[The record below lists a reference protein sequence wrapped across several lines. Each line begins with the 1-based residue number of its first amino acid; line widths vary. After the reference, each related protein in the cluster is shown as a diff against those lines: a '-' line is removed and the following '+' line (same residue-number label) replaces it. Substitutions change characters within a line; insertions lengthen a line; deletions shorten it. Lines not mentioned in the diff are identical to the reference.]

1 MAQSLSFNERTY
13 DSIISNP
20 EPEPV
25 FISREG
31 HSNYIKAVIC
41 IVVDF
46 FVTIFLIF
54 VQYGLF
60 GIFEEEMN
68 FKLIAIISSIAF
80 AFFACVLIFVI
91 THKTILVIISKYMYI
106 LVGGIYYGYKLTLMI
121 IYLVKNEKGISTGG
135 LIFFIIILASILPR
149 VFGFYNIEILAKV
162 CKKVDD
168 NKRILEHE
176 KFVEK
181 IGNKIDNRHSYSRW
195 SNTLEIGR
203 ASRFSNSNINEEQD
217 NKK

>member
-1 MAQSLSFNERTY
+1 MAQSFERTY

-25 FISREG
+25 FISKEG

-91 THKTILVIISKYMYI
+91 THIIILLIISKYMYI
-106 LVGGIYYGYKLTLMI
+106 LVGGIYYGYRLTLMI

-195 SNTLEIGR
+195 SNTLEVGR
-203 ASRFSNSNINEEQD
+203 TSRFSNSNINEEQD

>member
-195 SNTLEIGR
+195 SNTLEVGR
-203 ASRFSNSNINEEQD
+203 TSRFSNSNINEEQD

>member
-1 MAQSLSFNERTY
+1 MEKTLSFNERTY

-91 THKTILVIISKYMYI
+91 THITILVIISKYMYI
-106 LVGGIYYGYKLTLMI
+106 LVGGIYYGYRLTLMI

-135 LIFFIIILASILPR
+135 LIFFIIILATILPR

-195 SNTLEIGR
+195 SNTLEVGR
-203 ASRFSNSNINEEQD
+203 TSRFSNSNINEEQD

>member
-1 MAQSLSFNERTY
+1 MEQTLSFNEKTY

-60 GIFEEEMN
+60 GIFDEEMN

-106 LVGGIYYGYKLTLMI
+106 LVGGIYYGYRLTLMI

-195 SNTLEIGR
+195 SNTLEVGR
-203 ASRFSNSNINEEQD
+203 TSRFSNSNINEEQD

>member
-106 LVGGIYYGYKLTLMI
+106 LVGGIYYGYRLTLMI

-176 KFVEK
+176 KIVEK

-195 SNTLEIGR
+195 SNTLEVGR
-203 ASRFSNSNINEEQD
+203 TSRFSNSNINEEQD

>member
-31 HSNYIKAVIC
+31 QSNYIKAVIC

-106 LVGGIYYGYKLTLMI
+106 LVGGIYYGYRLTLMI

-176 KFVEK
+176 RFVEK
-181 IGNKIDNRHSYSRW
+181 LGNKIDVGYSRW
-195 SNTLEIGR
+195 SNTLTIER
-203 ASRFSNSNINEEQD
+203 ASSANNLDIKDE
-217 NKK
+217 

>member
-1 MAQSLSFNERTY
+1 MAQNLSFNDKTY

-31 HSNYIKAVIC
+31 HSNYIRAVIC

-46 FVTIFLIF
+46 VVTIFLIF

-60 GIFEEEMN
+60 GIFEE
-68 FKLIAIISSIAF
+68 KIDYKTIAIISSIAF
-80 AFFACVLIFVI
+80 VFFACVLIFVI
-91 THKTILVIISKYMYI
+91 THITILVIISKYMYI
-106 LVGGIYYGYKLTLMI
+106 LVGGIYYGYRLTLMI

-162 CKKVDD
+162 CKEVDD
-168 NKRILEHE
+168 NE
-176 KFVEK
+176 K
-181 IGNKIDNRHSYSRW
+181 
-195 SNTLEIGR
+195 
-203 ASRFSNSNINEEQD
+203 
-217 NKK
+217 

>member
-1 MAQSLSFNERTY
+1 MAQSFERTY

-60 GIFEEEMN
+60 GIFEEEMMN

-106 LVGGIYYGYKLTLMI
+106 LVGGIYYGYRLTLMI

-195 SNTLEIGR
+195 SNTLEVGR
-203 ASRFSNSNINEEQD
+203 TSRFSNSNINEEQD

>member
-106 LVGGIYYGYKLTLMI
+106 LLGGIYYGYKLTLMI

-195 SNTLEIGR
+195 SNTLEVGR
-203 ASRFSNSNINEEQD
+203 TSRFSNSNINEEQD

>member
-1 MAQSLSFNERTY
+1 MEQTLSFNEKTY

-106 LVGGIYYGYKLTLMI
+106 LVGGIYYGYRLTLMI

-195 SNTLEIGR
+195 SNTLEVGR
-203 ASRFSNSNINEEQD
+203 TSRFCNSNINEEQD

>member
-31 HSNYIKAVIC
+31 HSNYIKALIC

-91 THKTILVIISKYMYI
+91 SHITILVIISKYMYI
-106 LVGGIYYGYKLTLMI
+106 LVGGIYYGYRLTLMI

-195 SNTLEIGR
+195 SNTLEVGR
-203 ASRFSNSNINEEQD
+203 TSRFSNSNINEEQD

>member
-106 LVGGIYYGYKLTLMI
+106 LVGGIYYGYRLTLMI

-203 ASRFSNSNINEEQD
+203 TSRFSNSNINEEQD

>member
-46 FVTIFLIF
+46 FVTIFLIL

-106 LVGGIYYGYKLTLMI
+106 LVGGIYYGYRLTLMI

-195 SNTLEIGR
+195 SNTLEVGR
-203 ASRFSNSNINEEQD
+203 TSRFSNSNINEEQD

>member
-41 IVVDF
+41 ISVDF
-46 FVTIFLIF
+46 VATIFLIF

-106 LVGGIYYGYKLTLMI
+106 LVGGIYYGYRLTLMI

-203 ASRFSNSNINEEQD
+203 TSRFSNSNINEEQD

>member
-41 IVVDF
+41 ISVDF
-46 FVTIFLIF
+46 VATIFLIF

-106 LVGGIYYGYKLTLMI
+106 LVGGIYYGYRLTLMI

-195 SNTLEIGR
+195 SNTLEVGR
-203 ASRFSNSNINEEQD
+203 TSRFSNSNINEEQD

>member
-1 MAQSLSFNERTY
+1 MSQSLSFNERTY

-91 THKTILVIISKYMYI
+91 THITILVIISKYMYI
-106 LVGGIYYGYKLTLMI
+106 LVGGIYYGYRLTLMI

-195 SNTLEIGR
+195 SNTLEVGR
-203 ASRFSNSNINEEQD
+203 TSRFSNSNINEEQD

>member
-1 MAQSLSFNERTY
+1 MAQNLSFNDKTY

-31 HSNYIKAVIC
+31 HSNYIRAVIC

-46 FVTIFLIF
+46 VVTIFLIF

-60 GIFEEEMN
+60 GIFEE
-68 FKLIAIISSIAF
+68 KIDYKTIAIISSIAF
-80 AFFACVLIFVI
+80 VFFACVLIFVI
-91 THKTILVIISKYMYI
+91 THITILVIISKYMYI

-121 IYLVKNEKGISTGG
+121 IYLINNKKGISTGG
-135 LIFFIIILASILPR
+135 LIFFIIILATIMPR
-149 VFGFYNIEILAKV
+149 VFGFYNIEILVKV

-168 NKRILEHE
+168 NRRILEHE

-195 SNTLEIGR
+195 SNTLEVGR
-203 ASRFSNSNINEEQD
+203 TSRFSNSNIIEEQD
-217 NKK
+217 NKN

>member
-1 MAQSLSFNERTY
+1 MAQSSSFNERTY

-106 LVGGIYYGYKLTLMI
+106 LVGGIYYGYRLTLMI

-195 SNTLEIGR
+195 SNTLEVGR
-203 ASRFSNSNINEEQD
+203 TSRFSNSNINEEQD

>member
-1 MAQSLSFNERTY
+1 MSQSLSFNERTY

-106 LVGGIYYGYKLTLMI
+106 LVGGIYYGYRLTLMI

-195 SNTLEIGR
+195 SNTLEVGR
-203 ASRFSNSNINEEQD
+203 TSRFSNSNINEEQD

>member
-91 THKTILVIISKYMYI
+91 SHITILVIISKYMYI
-106 LVGGIYYGYKLTLMI
+106 LVGGIYYGYRLTLMI

-203 ASRFSNSNINEEQD
+203 TSRFSNSNINEEQD

>member
-31 HSNYIKAVIC
+31 YSNYIKAVIC

-91 THKTILVIISKYMYI
+91 THITILVIISKYMYI
-106 LVGGIYYGYKLTLMI
+106 LVGGIYYGYRLTLMI

-195 SNTLEIGR
+195 SNTLEVGR
-203 ASRFSNSNINEEQD
+203 TSRFSNSNINEEQD

>member
-106 LVGGIYYGYKLTLMI
+106 LVGGIYYGYRLTLMI

-195 SNTLEIGR
+195 SNTLEVGR
-203 ASRFSNSNINEEQD
+203 TSRFSNSNINEGQE
-217 NKK
+217 NKN

>member
-91 THKTILVIISKYMYI
+91 SHITILVIISKYMYI
-106 LVGGIYYGYKLTLMI
+106 LVGGIYYGYRLTLMI

-195 SNTLEIGR
+195 SNTLEVGR
-203 ASRFSNSNINEEQD
+203 TSRFSNSNINEEQD

>member
-31 HSNYIKAVIC
+31 YSNYIKAVIC

-106 LVGGIYYGYKLTLMI
+106 LVGGIYYGYRLTLMI

-195 SNTLEIGR
+195 SNTLEVGR
-203 ASRFSNSNINEEQD
+203 TSRFSNSNINEEQD

>member
-1 MAQSLSFNERTY
+1 MSQSLSFNERTY

-31 HSNYIKAVIC
+31 YSNYIKAVIC

-106 LVGGIYYGYKLTLMI
+106 LVGGIYYGYRLTLMI

-195 SNTLEIGR
+195 SNTLEVGR
-203 ASRFSNSNINEEQD
+203 TSRFSNSNINEEQD

>member
-1 MAQSLSFNERTY
+1 MAQSFERTY

-31 HSNYIKAVIC
+31 YSNYIKAVIC

-106 LVGGIYYGYKLTLMI
+106 LVGGIYYGYRLTLMI

-195 SNTLEIGR
+195 SNTLEVGR
-203 ASRFSNSNINEEQD
+203 TSRFSNSNINEEQD

>member
-91 THKTILVIISKYMYI
+91 THITILVIISKYMYI
-106 LVGGIYYGYKLTLMI
+106 LVGGIYYGYRLTLMI

-203 ASRFSNSNINEEQD
+203 TSRFSNSNINEEQD

>member
-106 LVGGIYYGYKLTLMI
+106 LVGGIYYGYRLTLMI

-195 SNTLEIGR
+195 SNTLEVGR
-203 ASRFSNSNINEEQD
+203 TSRFSNSNINEEQD